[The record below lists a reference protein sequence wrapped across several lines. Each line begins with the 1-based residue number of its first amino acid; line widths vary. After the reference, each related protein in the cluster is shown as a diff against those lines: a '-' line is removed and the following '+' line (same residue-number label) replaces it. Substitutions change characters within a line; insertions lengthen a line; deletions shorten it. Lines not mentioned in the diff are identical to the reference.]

1 MYSISQ
7 HLHYVCRVPDVSL
20 SPQHPKRILMRRAID
35 YEIRL
40 SYYDRIVKTLP
51 EPMQNPDNGLIP
63 SEAPGPDFEYE
74 DPGKIHYILIGRTA
88 TQSLSANHYH
98 DAAQSVLDLI
108 RGRSKA
114 EDVMAH
120 LESLKNSLE
129 TTDSD
134 TNTDSIIRSIAV
146 QSLLHIGSRSFSHF
160 LNAIE
165 RYLPL
170 LRNVASGNLT
180 TTGSSNLEA
189 RIDILTAVA
198 MFWKRSPHMIV
209 IVFDKL
215 MQYQIVDPTDV
226 VSWAFTSGGK
236 NSTATYPSINALLWD
251 VVRGALDKA
260 NGRVL
265 IARRKVATLRK
276 EEDEKAALALAS
288 NGTSMEV
295 DAEAK
300 PG

>member
-1 MYSISQ
+1 
-7 HLHYVCRVPDVSL
+7 
-20 SPQHPKRILMRRAID
+20 MRRAID

-74 DPGKIHYILIGRTA
+74 DPGKIYDIFVGRTA
-88 TQSLSANHYH
+88 TKSLSANHYH

>member
-1 MYSISQ
+1 M
-7 HLHYVCRVPDVSL
+7 
-20 SPQHPKRILMRRAID
+20 
-35 YEIRL
+35 
-40 SYYDRIVKTLP
+40 
-51 EPMQNPDNGLIP
+51 
-63 SEAPGPDFEYE
+63 
-74 DPGKIHYILIGRTA
+74 GRTP
-88 TQSLSANHYH
+88 TKSLSANHYH

-251 VVRGALDKA
+251 VVGGALDKA